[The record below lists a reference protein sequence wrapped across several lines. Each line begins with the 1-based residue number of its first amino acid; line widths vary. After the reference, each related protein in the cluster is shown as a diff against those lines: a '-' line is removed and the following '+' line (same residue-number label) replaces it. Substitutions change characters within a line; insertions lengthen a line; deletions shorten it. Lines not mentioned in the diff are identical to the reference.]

1 MSEKKL
7 ISSFLKNQN
16 PKIVILSVI
25 LIISIIVNIYFYSR
39 KLDVVTNDK
48 LVELQEQ
55 VDSLTAERDSLKG
68 LANLWYKVF
77 DEEVIDELSY
87 YDYP

>member
-7 ISSFLKNQN
+7 IRSYLKNQN

-25 LIISIIVNIYFYSR
+25 LIIGIIVNIYFYSR
-39 KLDVVTNDK
+39 QYDIVTNDE

-55 VDSLTAERDSLKG
+55 VDSLTAERDSLKW
-68 LANLWYKVF
+68 LANLWYEVF

-87 YDYP
+87 DDYP

>member
-1 MSEKKL
+1 MIEKKL

-39 KLDVVTNDK
+39 QLDVVTNDK

-77 DEEVIDELSY
+77 DEEVIEELSY

>member
-39 KLDVVTNDK
+39 QPDVVTNDK

-87 YDYP
+87 DDYS

>member
-7 ISSFLKNQN
+7 ICSYLKNQN

-25 LIISIIVNIYFYSR
+25 LIISIIVNIYVYSR
-39 KLDVVTNDK
+39 QPDVVTNDK

-77 DEEVIDELSY
+77 NEEVIDELSY

>member
-1 MSEKKL
+1 MSKKKL
-7 ISSFLKNQN
+7 ISSYVTKQN

-39 KLDVVTNDK
+39 QLDVVTNDK

-55 VDSLTAERDSLKG
+55 IDSLTVERDSLKG
-68 LANLWYKVF
+68 LANLWYNVF
-77 DEEVIDELSY
+77 DEEVIDELS
-87 YDYP
+87 DDIYP

>member
-39 KLDVVTNDK
+39 QLDVVTNDK

-68 LANLWYKVF
+68 LANLWHKVF
-77 DEEVIDELSY
+77 DEEVINELSY